1 MVLKPVAWSG
11 IWVLHVFLCFGYA
24 GSCFINYFWN
34 GIWITMFLSVS
45 FCEVFVNMWCW
56 MHWIISLILIF
67 VFLVICID
75 WIELIDI
82 NFLSRLFYLFL
93 LFCLSWLS
101 RFKCNLT
108 LIRLPLSGMCD
119 LMSHASETYKLQ
131 WSWSSVEGCGN
142 DSFSFVM
149 ETNNISG
156 FWWWY
161 WLQEINPK

>member
-1 MVLKPVAWSG
+1 MFFFVLGMLVLVSLIISGMV
-11 IWVLHVFLCFGYA
+11 FGYQ
-24 GSCFINYFWN
+24 CFFPSWLVAKSAWRGLFHGFKSFSNY
-34 GIWITMFLSVS
+34 GVS

-67 VFLVICID
+67 VFLVICLD

-142 DSFSFVM
+142 DNFSCVM

-156 FWWWY
+156 FWW
-161 WLQEINPK
+161 